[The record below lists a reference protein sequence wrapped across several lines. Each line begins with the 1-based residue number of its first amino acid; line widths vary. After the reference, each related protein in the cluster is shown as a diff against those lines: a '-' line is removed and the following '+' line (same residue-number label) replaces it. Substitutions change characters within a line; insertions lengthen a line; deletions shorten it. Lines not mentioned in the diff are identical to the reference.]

1 MQPTP
6 MICVLVGSW
15 PRISTTFI
23 AQELV
28 GLEREGLS
36 LWVAALKPGDP
47 TRHSLHDELKAPV
60 HYLPKTP
67 FHEPARFLKAW
78 HKMRG
83 LPGYGQAWRL
93 FESERSWGRF
103 PKRLKLFTQATILAA
118 EMPPECR
125 LIYVHFIHKPGT
137 IARYV
142 AAMTGLPLAASAH
155 ARDIWTTSEQ
165 EKRDKLAAMRWLT
178 TCNGPAVEAL
188 RACTE
193 DPDKIKLIYHG
204 LSMRRFPEDPPRRA
218 PRDGSDPADPIR
230 LLSVGRAVEKKGFDV
245 LIDAL
250 ARLPSDLHWR
260 WDHIGPG
267 KILDELQA
275 RAEKL
280 GVSDRIA
287 WHGPQTQA
295 TVIDHYRSSDLFVFP
310 AREADDG
317 DKDGLPNV
325 LMEAQSQ
332 ALPCL
337 STEFTAIP
345 ELIRNGETGVL
356 VPPGQSEPLAVAMEE
371 MVRSPE
377 LRQRLGMAG
386 YRRVRSAFQ
395 AEEGIHQI
403 AELLRRELA

>member
-1 MQPTP
+1 M
-6 MICVLVGSW
+6 LVGSW
-15 PRISTTFI
+15 PRTSTTFI

-28 GLEREGLS
+28 GLEREGLR
-36 LWVAALKPGDP
+36 LWVASLKHGEP
-47 TRHSLHDELKAPV
+47 TRHALHDELTAEV
-60 HYLPKTP
+60 HYLPFLP
-67 FHEPARFLKAW
+67 VNDPARFLRALR
-78 HKMRG
+78 KMRG
-83 LPGYGQAWRL
+83 TPGYKRARDLFRAEAPWGRYGRRLRL
-93 FESERSWGRF
+93 FA
-103 PKRLKLFTQATILAA
+103 QAVVLAA

-137 IARYV
+137 VARYV

-155 ARDIWTTSEQ
+155 ARDIWTTPDL
-165 EKRDKLAAMRWLT
+165 EKRDKLASMRWVT
-178 TCNGPAVEAL
+178 TCNGPAVDDL
-188 RACTE
+188 QRHTD

-204 LSMRRFPEDPPRRA
+204 LSLRRFPEDAPARP

-245 LIDAL
+245 LIDVL

-260 WDHIGPG
+260 FDHIGGG
-267 KILDELQA
+267 KLLPELKA

-280 GVSDRIA
+280 GLNDRLR

-295 TVIDHYRSSDLFVFP
+295 TVIEYYRSSDLFVFP

-337 STEFTAIP
+337 STQFTAIP
-345 ELIRNGETGVL
+345 ELIRSGETGML
-356 VPPGQSEPLAVAMEE
+356 VQPGDRDGLLTALQELI
-371 MVRSPE
+371 RSPQ
-377 LRQRLGMAG
+377 LRSRLGTAG
-386 YRRVRSAFQ
+386 FERVRSAFQ

-403 AELLRRELA
+403 ADLLRAELQ